1 MNEKLVVVGSAVTAF
16 VASLCCLGPL
26 LLGGI
31 GLGVAFSATFE
42 SLRPYFLG
50 ATALLLAL
58 GFYFAYRKPQTAEA
72 CADNACPPRTSVTR
86 KYGKPFLWLATV
98 AVLALA
104 LFPVYGARFVP
115 TAQRP
120 TTSPTSADE
129 VQLAS
134 VALKV
139 SGMSCEA
146 CAVSVH
152 AALGKLPGVAEAH
165 VDFAGGAAEV
175 RYDPTRVNPEQLV
188 EAVNSTGFKASL

>member
-98 AVLALA
+98 AVVALA

-115 TAQRP
+115 TAQH
-120 TTSPTSADE
+120 PTSASE
-129 VQLAS
+129 AELAH

-152 AALGKLPGVAEAH
+152 AALAKLPGVAEAH
-165 VDFAGGAAEV
+165 VDFAGAAAHV
-175 RYDPTRVNPEQLV
+175 RYDPSKVKPQRLV